1 MKGFRSAL
9 AITAVLAVLSMQGC
23 SGKEAPKGAAGVPAA
38 KEAKELKVGIAAVE
52 GRTVERN
59 IEATGTLA
67 GWDEV
72 IVSSEAAGTVK
83 EIKADLGDKVKSGE
97 VLAVL
102 DPREASLGFDQARAA
117 HQTSLKVLEREKAT
131 LEEAK
136 NNHERYEE
144 LFKREMVSASQYDDM
159 RTRLDVASARFHQAE
174 SGVAEAA
181 ARLAL
186 AEKRLADTVIKSPI
200 EGEVSRRAIS
210 AGEYVSEKTQ
220 AFIVVSTATLKF
232 KGTVAEA
239 SVPRVKAG
247 QDLIITVEAFRDRT
261 FKGRLTRI
269 SPSVDVRTRTLEVEA
284 SVPNPQG
291 VLKPGFFARGLI
303 SVQKESGVA
312 FVPEAAVYSFI
323 GINKV
328 FVIDG
333 QTARERM
340 VSVGAKD
347 GSLVEIKGAGVKPGQ
362 NVATSNLANLYE
374 GAIITIQK

>member
-9 AITAVLAVLSMQGC
+9 TLTAVLAVLSMQGC
-23 SGKEAPKGAAGVPAA
+23 SGKEAPKGAAGVPAV

-52 GRTVERN
+52 DRTVERN

-67 GWDEV
+67 GWEEV
-72 IVSSEAAGTVK
+72 TVSSEAAGTVK
-83 EIKADLGDKVKSGE
+83 EIKADLGDRVKGGE

-102 DPREASLGFDQARAA
+102 DQREASLGFDQASAA

-136 NNHERYEE
+136 HNHERYEE

-159 RTRLDVASARFHQAE
+159 RTRLDVASAQFHQAE

-200 EGEVSRRAIS
+200 EGEVSTRAIS
-210 AGEYVSEKTQ
+210 AGEYVSEKAQ

-328 FVIDG
+328 FIIDG

-347 GSLVEIKGAGVKPGQ
+347 GALVEIKGAGVKPGQ
-362 NVATSNLANLYE
+362 NVATSNLADLYE